1 VLDPFSLIVVVV
13 VVVVVVV
20 AAAAAA
26 ALRLLLLRSV
36 CPFGAFCFPFFGRCF
51 GGADTLLADV
61 R

>member
-1 VLDPFSLIVVVV
+1 MLDPFSLIVVVV
-13 VVVVVVV
+13 VVV
-20 AAAAAA
+20 AAAA